1 MLAKRFI
8 GERIPQRRGCGQVE
22 HPQSLRDM
30 PDKRPHCKDD
40 RLQAWCDGPPFSYA
54 FGMDEV

>member
-1 MLAKRFI
+1 
-8 GERIPQRRGCGQVE
+8 
-22 HPQSLRDM
+22 M